1 MITDITPV
9 ILTYNEEANLDRTLA
24 ALTWASEIIIMDSLS
39 TDRTIDIAHR
49 HPRVR
54 LLQRKFDDFASQ
66 WAYALEHAAI
76 RTGWVLALDADYV
89 LAPGFEE
96 ELRGIVPGAGVSGYR
111 VNFVYMIDGRPLRGS
126 LYPSSVVLFRRGYGK
141 YVMDGHA
148 YRLKIDGTVG
158 QLVTPIYHDDRKTD
172 ERWRAGQW
180 TYARQEAAKLAHE
193 RWSASSWADRLRRL
207 PFAAPVIVW
216 LYCLFAKGLWTQGAP
231 GWKYAAQRAY
241 AEYALSVCMLRRY
254 LRRTA

>member
-96 ELRGIVPGAGVSGYR
+96 ELRGIAGRGGVRVPGEFCLHDRRPAVTGQSLPELGGAVQER
-111 VNFVYMIDGRPLRGS
+111 LRQLRDGRACLPLEDRW
-126 LYPSSVVLFRRGYGK
+126 RRG
-141 YVMDGHA
+141 
-148 YRLKIDGTVG
+148 
-158 QLVTPIYHDDRKTD
+158 P
-172 ERWRAGQW
+172 AGD
-180 TYARQEAAKLAHE
+180 
-193 RWSASSWADRLRRL
+193 AD
-207 PFAAPVIVW
+207 
-216 LYCLFAKGLWTQGAP
+216 
-231 GWKYAAQRAY
+231 
-241 AEYALSVCMLRRY
+241 LSR
-254 LRRTA
+254 